1 MQIQSNKVYE
11 IPELSSDVNNKL
23 AIIGLRFVLSKVTA
37 NEFRDTRIKTQRE
50 LNSKEVHENKLQ
62 LIKELAE
69 GNTGSIEQYYR
80 QQRRR

>member
-11 IPELSSDVNNKL
+11 VPELSSDVNNKL